1 MATGKRCAML
11 PVSALAQLW
20 GDSVEVRKS
29 QVEGKKY
36 PLYLSTKTG
45 PVPFNTPTGQE
56 FLLHFATFDGAPE
69 AANDPAPVEAANDP
83 GPAPETDPV
92 EENKKEGF
100 LKWMGDFT
108 DG

>member
-1 MATGKRCAML
+1 MATGKRCA
-11 PVSALAQLW
+11 ALKIEDLHNVW
-20 GDSVEVRKS
+20 GDVVEVRKS
-29 QVEGKKY
+29 QIEGKKY

-69 AANDPAPVEAANDP
+69 AANDPGPVEAANDP
-83 GPAPETDPV
+83 GPAPEADPV
-92 EENKKEGF
+92 EEKKKEGF
-100 LKWMGDFT
+100 FKWIGDFN